1 MAAMKFVTN
10 DPRKVSDISG
20 FDSWYHSLPPKLGID
35 QFRTVLPLLVSGGA
49 DGPILIAKEIDRT
62 NLQALELDGLG
73 VVFHSP
79 YFSFDRYDD
88 VPMPAIYAD
97 VYEAFDAVVGDAAK
111 LDPDLSI
118 SLYERLRA
126 RLAGSPAVQATAFR
140 APLNHYVISRQSV
153 LEARQASHER
163 GARIAATYLP
173 EMPDAVAL
181 KEWLQRP
188 TGDSLRVLDD
198 LLAEHGI
205 DVLVASSPINVQHL
219 TGVPAGVLGEDVWAV
234 YERAAADVHL
244 LARREIPWSTLPIE
258 QPASRDFVL
267 GRARRGR
274 IGYEE
279 LDLTARAYFGFGLD
293 SADSVAASL
302 TLRRWR
308 EVRGWEDLGF
318 YIVGA
323 QATRRGI
330 DAAMQTVLSAV
341 NGEAP
346 VTELDAY
353 EAYRAT
359 VAAELARS
367 PIRLNVR
374 TYFTHTHGGNRT
386 HIPARATVHSLR
398 PLTSLKMDAG
408 LEIYDHT
415 WSLRAVSDITRSAL
429 GTPGGAA
436 FYDLASE
443 GLVNG
448 VIASCRPGTTGDEIY
463 RSGMGWMEKH
473 HDVVRQLGLCPD
485 DVGEFTSTFGRDVG
499 HLLGT
504 QEPATVAFERG
515 NSAVLEPGMLA
526 AAEIQWPYRDKCIGV
541 EDIFLITE
549 DAPINITRND

>member
-1 MAAMKFVTN
+1 MKFVTN
-10 DPRKVSDISG
+10 DPQKISDTSG

-49 DGPILIAKEIDRT
+49 AGPVLIAKEIDRT
-62 NLQALELDGLG
+62 NLQALELDGLN

-79 YFSFDRYDD
+79 YFSFDRYDG
-88 VPMPAIYAD
+88 VQMPTVYAD
-97 VYEAFDAVVGDAAK
+97 VYEAFDAVVGDEAE

-126 RLAGSPAVQATAFR
+126 RLAGAPPVQAAAFR
-140 APLNHYVISRQSV
+140 APLNHYLISRESV
-153 LEARQASHER
+153 LAARQASHEV
-163 GARIAATYLP
+163 GAQIAETYLP
-173 EMPDAVAL
+173 EMPAAAAL

-188 TGDSLRVLDD
+188 TGDSLQVLDD

-205 DVLVASSPINVQHL
+205 DVLLASSPINIQHL
-219 TGVPAGVLGEDVWAV
+219 TGVPAGVLSRDVWVV
-234 YERAAADVHL
+234 YEPGAADVHL

-267 GRARRGR
+267 RHAQSGRV
-274 IGYEE
+274 GYEE
-279 LDLTARAYFGFGLD
+279 LDLTAKAYFGFGLD

-308 EVRGWEDLGF
+308 EVRAWEDLGF

-323 QATRRGI
+323 QATRQGI
-330 DAAMQTVLSAV
+330 DAAMQTVRSAV

-353 EAYRAT
+353 EAYRTT
-359 VAAELARS
+359 VAAELTRS

-386 HIPARATVHSLR
+386 HIPARATGHSLR

-408 LEIYDHT
+408 LEIYDHS
-415 WSLRAVSDITRSAL
+415 WSLRAVSDITRSAV
-429 GTPGGAA
+429 GTQEGAA
-436 FYDLASE
+436 FYDLASD
-443 GLVNG
+443 GLVDG
-448 VIASCRPGTTGDEIY
+448 VIASCRPGVTGDEIY
-463 RSGMGWMEKH
+463 RSGMGWMERH
-473 HDVVRQLGLCPD
+473 HDAVRRLGLCPD
-485 DVGEFTSTFGRDVG
+485 DVADFTSSFGRDVG

-504 QEPATVAFERG
+504 QEPATVAFERF

>member
-1 MAAMKFVTN
+1 MKFVTN
-10 DPRKVSDISG
+10 DPRKVSEISG
-20 FDSWYHSLPPKLGID
+20 FDSWYQSLPPKLGID

-49 DGPILIAKEIDRT
+49 DGPVLIAKEIDRT
-62 NLQALELDGLG
+62 NLQALDLDGLG
-73 VVFHSP
+73 VVFHTP
-79 YFSFDRYDD
+79 YFSFDRYDG
-88 VPMPAIYAD
+88 VQMPAVYAD
-97 VYEAFDAVVGDAAK
+97 VYEAFDAVVGDEAR

-118 SLYERLRA
+118 SLYERLRQ
-126 RLAGSPAVQATAFR
+126 RLSDAPPVQAEVFR
-140 APLNHYVISRQSV
+140 APLNRYVISRESV
-153 LEARQASHER
+153 LAARQASHEV
-163 GARIAATYLP
+163 GARIAETYLP

-188 TGDSLRVLDD
+188 VGDCLRVLDD
-198 LLAEHGI
+198 LMSERGI
-205 DVLVASSPINVQHL
+205 DVLLASSPINVQHL
-219 TGVPAGVLGEDVWAV
+219 AGVPAGVLGEDVWAL
-234 YERAAADVHL
+234 YARGAAEVHL
-244 LARREIPWSTLPIE
+244 LARREIPWSTLPVE

-267 GRARRGR
+267 RHTPSGR

-279 LDLTARAYFGFGLD
+279 LDLTAKAYFGFGVD
-293 SADSVAASL
+293 AADSVGASL

-308 EVRGWEDLGF
+308 ELRGWEDLGF

-330 DAAMQTVLSAV
+330 DAAMQTVRSAV
-341 NGEAP
+341 DSGAP

-359 VAAELARS
+359 VAAELDRS
-367 PIRLNVR
+367 PVRLNVR

-386 HIPARATVHSLR
+386 HIPARATVHSLN

-408 LEIYDHT
+408 LEIYDHS
-415 WSLRAVSDITRSAL
+415 WSLRAVSDITRSAV
-429 GTPGGAA
+429 GTQEGAA
-436 FYDLASE
+436 FYDLAAE
-443 GLVNG
+443 GLVGG
-448 VIASCRPGTTGDEIY
+448 VIGACRPGVTGEEIY
-463 RSGMGWMEKH
+463 RSGMGWMERH
-473 HDVVRQLGLCPD
+473 HEDVRRLGLCPD
-485 DVGEFTSTFGRDVG
+485 DVAEFTSSFGRDVG

-549 DAPINITRND
+549 DTPINITRND